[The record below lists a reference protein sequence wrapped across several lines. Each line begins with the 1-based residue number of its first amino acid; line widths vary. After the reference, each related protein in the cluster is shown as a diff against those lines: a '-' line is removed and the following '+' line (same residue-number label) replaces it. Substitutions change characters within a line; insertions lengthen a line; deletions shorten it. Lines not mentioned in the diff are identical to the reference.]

1 SGDTP
6 EKSQI
11 LNSRTVF
18 RMALRFNPMRRR
30 YDADIAAK
38 ITIRPLF
45 KLMNALHKVINGQAA
60 QAERRS
66 HV

>member
-1 SGDTP
+1 
-6 EKSQI
+6 
-11 LNSRTVF
+11 
-18 RMALRFNPMRRR
+18 MRRR

-60 QAERRS
+60 QAGRRS